1 MPFSRTEP
9 NVPAYEEDPNSP
21 LEVSQQTSATFTLA
35 NPSNR
40 VLVLNDPTFRGFNR
54 LRVNGDTGL
63 NYNSVVEDGTELVGR
78 SEMFISRSEQRA
90 NITLIGTDSAV
101 RMGMVTADDRSGGA
115 TGGANTTIS
124 GPITQFTLRVS
135 SVTPVDARIR
145 VFALDV

>member
-1 MPFSRTEP
+1 VPFSRTEP

-40 VLVLNDPTFRGFNR
+40 VLVLNDPTVRGFNR
-54 LRVNGDTGL
+54 LQVNGDTGS
-63 NYNSVVEDGTELVGR
+63 NYNRVLEDGTEIIGDPEMSVG
-78 SEMFISRSEQRA
+78 RSEQRA
-90 NITLIGTDSAV
+90 NIVLIGTDSAV
-101 RMGMVTADDRSGGA
+101 RMATDTADARAGGT
-115 TGGANTTIS
+115 TGGENTTIS